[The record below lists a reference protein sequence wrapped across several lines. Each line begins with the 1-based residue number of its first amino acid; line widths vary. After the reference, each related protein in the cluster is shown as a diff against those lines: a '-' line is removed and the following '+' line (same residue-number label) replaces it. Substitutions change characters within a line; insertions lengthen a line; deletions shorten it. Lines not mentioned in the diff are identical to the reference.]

1 MLDDRREITE
11 GEILML
17 IDCYMNNK
25 CKDEEYEDG
34 VVCFKSHIQEGKI
47 IEIGD
52 SKRYSGTD
60 KNVLPSKKA
69 AEQHL
74 ALMQLHQL
82 RDCYRNGWKPKSSSS
97 VYSIENIIAQMEAR
111 RKEIGNRATKQ

>member
-1 MLDDRREITE
+1 MPQNNKNIIMAAKDYKICISALMSKPYLAKVSKRSPYNTMLDDRREITE

-47 IEIGD
+47 IEIQL
-52 SKRYSGTD
+52 KD
-60 KNVLPSKKA
+60 K
-69 AEQHL
+69 
-74 ALMQLHQL
+74 
-82 RDCYRNGWKPKSSSS
+82 
-97 VYSIENIIAQMEAR
+97 
-111 RKEIGNRATKQ
+111 